1 MKRKYLT
8 ILLSFI
14 FATCYSQQ
22 FSFIELTNMV
32 DSQQLFETKNIEV
45 GNSILKTDESEDYY
59 FYFKNGRLG
68 HSYDYPKGEIDEIRG
83 ITKNIYGSTDFA
95 EKYDKETA
103 LTWYYF
109 KRRKKKQIVGEN
121 LGLGESSSKIRIL
134 FYSPSA
140 YLETVKQVK
149 KSAEYIGIKE
159 KWGEYFGEYE
169 YNGLIIRLK
178 KSNGSQKPSIIEFI
192 KGNEYL

>member
-109 KRRKKKQIVGEN
+109 KRRKKKN
-121 LGLGESSSKIRIL
+121 K
-134 FYSPSA
+134 
-140 YLETVKQVK
+140 
-149 KSAEYIGIKE
+149 
-159 KWGEYFGEYE
+159 
-169 YNGLIIRLK
+169 
-178 KSNGSQKPSIIEFI
+178 
-192 KGNEYL
+192 